1 VEREGGLIFGF
12 KILFMFQVC
21 CKYGRETKAQ
31 RERERE
37 RERERPGLAFK
48 EKQ

>member
-21 CKYGRETKAQ
+21 CKYGRETKA
-31 RERERE
+31 ERERE
-37 RERERPGLAFK
+37 AWPGLQRKAINK
-48 EKQ
+48 